1 MTEWKRVKTEDE
13 LFTAR
18 LPQVYLRR
26 KDCVSIKLGG
36 SRWEIDELSSTP
48 PHHTPSG
55 APTTT
60 PIVAY
65 TLYLL
70 EGSVGEG
77 VGGGGGGEQSSSI
90 FSFLGNTEI
99 KEILHCGNAS

>member
-1 MTEWKRVKTEDE
+1 MTEWKSVQTEDE
-13 LFTAR
+13 LFTAP
-18 LPQVYLRR
+18 LLQVYLRR

-65 TLYLL
+65 TLSLYLL
-70 EGSVGEG
+70 ERSVGEG
-77 VGGGGGGEQSSSI
+77 VGEGVGAGEGSRARQSPVS
-90 FSFLGNTEI
+90 
-99 KEILHCGNAS
+99 

>member
-1 MTEWKRVKTEDE
+1 MMTVWKSVKTEDE

-36 SRWEIDELSSTP
+36 SRWEIDKLSSTP

-60 PIVAY
+60 LIVAY
-65 TLYLL
+65 TLSLYLL
-70 EGSVGEG
+70 WKSVGE
-77 VGGGGGGEQSSSI
+77 SSSI
-90 FSFLGNTEI
+90 SRFLGNPEI
-99 KEILHCGNAS
+99 KEILHCGNATLR